1 MTIQENVSLKDLNTF
16 HIDVVADY
24 FVRIESVEELLE
36 AIDFAKEK
44 AVPFMILGGGSNV
57 LFSDQYKGV
66 IIKNDIQFYEE
77 TDLGNGS
84 VLVKSGAGNNWHQF
98 VLQTL
103 ENGWY
108 GLENLSL
115 IPGTVGASPIQNIGA
130 YGVEVKDV
138 FHSLKAL
145 NIETREL
152 EIFKKQDCNFDYR
165 YSVFKGPKKGAYIII
180 DVTFVL
186 SSTPNIK
193 TEYGT
198 IQAELNKKEIT
209 NPTPKDVSDAVIAIR
224 SSKLP
229 DPNEIGNAGSFF
241 KNPVIKR
248 IDFEKI
254 RSEHPKIVFYD
265 VDETHVKVPA
275 GWLIDQAGWKG
286 KTFGEIGVHRNQA
299 LVLVNY
305 GKGKGEEIKALAL
318 NIQKDIKEKY
328 QIDISPEVNFI

>member
-1 MTIQENVSLKDLNTF
+1 MTIQEDVSLKEFNTF
-16 HIDVVADY
+16 HISAKAK
-24 FVRIESVEELLE
+24 FFTEIETTEELIE
-36 AIDFAKEK
+36 AIQFSKEK
-44 AVPFMILGGGSNV
+44 GIPFMILGGGSNV
-57 LFSDQYKGV
+57 LFTKD
-66 IIKNDIQFYEE
+66 YEGLMIRNSILDYDE
-77 TDLGNGS
+77 VDYGTKEALIT
-84 VLVKSGAGNNWHQF
+84 SGAGENWHQF
-98 VLQTL
+98 VLNSL

-115 IPGTVGASPIQNIGA
+115 IPGTVGAAPIQNIGA

-145 NIETREL
+145 NIETL
-152 EIFKKQDCNFDYR
+152 EIETFKREDCNFGYR
-165 YSVFKGPKKGAYIII
+165 YSIFKGPKKDKYVILA
-180 DVTFVL
+180 VSFLL
-186 SSTPNIK
+186 SSVPNIK

-198 IQAELNKKEIT
+198 IQAELNKNEIS

-224 SSKLP
+224 KSKLP

-248 IDFEKI
+248 TSFEKI
-254 RSEHPKIVFYD
+254 RADHPKIVFYD
-265 VDETHVKVPA
+265 VDEEHVKVPA

-286 KTFGEIGVHRNQA
+286 KTIGNIGVHRNQA

-305 GKGKGEEIKALAL
+305 GEGDGEAIKALAL
-318 NIQKDIKEKY
+318 EIQKDIKEKY